1 MARTKPKLWF
11 AAAGGKPRLKI
22 SSADWQ
28 RIELAYERS
37 LPNSVRRKIRAVTR
51 TFLDWVVFEHT
62 VRPSSEAMERVQ
74 SIKKAAHEFQEVV
87 FTCPRN
93 VGSDADFYARY
104 LISKH
109 LHLAFDKG
117 RNGLQNLALNL
128 ASSISKGC
136 DLALADLGS
145 EQSTFRSGDMWN
157 WWVRELIAILNA
169 RYLPTEVRKDS
180 DKSKT
185 EKPSPFVAFIRE
197 LQVCI
202 PEDYRGTTHSDTA
215 LAVAIDRARR
225 SVRVTKTVPS
235 QPK

>member
-1 MARTKPKLWF
+1 MVHGANQAKAVF

-28 RIELAYERS
+28 RIKSAYERS

-51 TFLDWVVFEHT
+51 TFLDWVVLEHT

-93 VGSDADFYARY
+93 VGSDADFYARH
-104 LISKH
+104 LISKR

-117 RNGLQNLALNL
+117 RDGLQNLALNL

-169 RYLPTEVRKDS
+169 RYLPTEVREEFRQKQDG
-180 DKSKT
+180 K
-185 EKPSPFVAFIRE
+185 
-197 LQVCI
+197 
-202 PEDYRGTTHSDTA
+202 
-215 LAVAIDRARR
+215 AVAICCVHSRAASLHSRR
-225 SVRVTKTVPS
+225 LPGNHSF
-235 QPK
+235 

>member
-1 MARTKPKLWF
+1 MARTKPKLSF

-28 RIELAYERS
+28 RIEFWLTNARS
-37 LPNSVRRKIRAVTR
+37 PTPCDGKFAPSRARFLTGLCLNTR
-51 TFLDWVVFEHT
+51 FGPVPKRW
-62 VRPSSEAMERVQ
+62 ERVQ

-87 FTCPRN
+87 FTCPQN
-93 VGSDADFYARY
+93 VGSDADFYARH

-117 RNGLQNLALNL
+117 RDGLQNLALNL

-145 EQSTFRSGDMWN
+145 EQFTFRSGDMWN
-157 WWVRELIAILNA
+157 WWVCELRAILNA
-169 RYLPTEVRKDS
+169 CYLPTEVRKDS

-185 EKPSPFVAFIRE
+185 EKPSPFVGFIRE

-202 PEDYRGTTHSDTA
+202 PEDYRGTTDSYRA
-215 LAVAIDRARR
+215 LAVAIVRARR
-225 SVRVTKTVPS
+225 SVRVTKTAPAN
-235 QPK
+235 